1 MRNASQVS
9 EREAPFQLRGG
20 SFTMMVLKVV
30 SPQDASFF
38 PQLLGKIR
46 QAPSFFR
53 NAPLVL
59 DLDELAAGPDFDLLD
74 FVVTLRSHG
83 LLPVGVQGGSPEL
96 QRLALDDVGLPAM
109 PAGRQGVPAGRAEGE
124 AAGQEGTRFG
134 LAPGRAPTDP
144 MPPKTAAAA
153 AVSGGAPAAVQPAPV
168 HAAAHAAPAPAPAPA
183 HAYAQQPE
191 PPRAM
196 VLSEPVRSGRQIYSP
211 RGDLVVL
218 GPVSPGA
225 ELLADGSIHIYG
237 PLRGRAL
244 AGLSGDRHARI
255 FCQSLEAELVSIA
268 GLYRISEDIDP
279 SVLRRPVQIWLD
291 EGYLRIDPLV

>member
-1 MRNASQVS
+1 VRNASQVS

-59 DLDELAAGPDFDLLD
+59 DLDELVAGADFDLLD

-109 PAGRQGVPAGRAEGE
+109 PAGRQGVPAGRAEAE

-168 HAAAHAAPAPAPAPA
+168 PAAPV
-183 HAYAQQPE
+183 HAYAPQPE